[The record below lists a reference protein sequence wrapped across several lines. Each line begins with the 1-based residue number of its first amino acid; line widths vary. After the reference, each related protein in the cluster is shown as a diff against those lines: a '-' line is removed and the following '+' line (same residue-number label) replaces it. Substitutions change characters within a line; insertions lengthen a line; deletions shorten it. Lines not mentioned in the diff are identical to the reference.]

1 MAVYLVIQGYGE
13 LTVSGDWCEGEF
25 VTAVYPNLELAK
37 EHMRC
42 MRTAYLSADKTLEF
56 HDCDLE
62 EFDNQYTVKQ
72 YEFSRNSEDDITFCR
87 IDKREISDHV
97 LFNEGS

>member
-1 MAVYLVIQGYGE
+1 MEVYLVIQGHGE

-25 VTAVYPNLELAK
+25 VTAVYPSFDLAK
-37 EHMRC
+37 EHMIR
-42 MRTAYLSADKTLEF
+42 MKTAYLNGDKTLVC

-72 YEFSRNSEDDITFCR
+72 YELSRNSEDDIIFYR
-87 IDKREISDHV
+87 IDKREVSDHV
-97 LFNEGS
+97 LFEEGS